1 MVGGEITAEGEAQ
14 EAPMST
20 MRIETLDNGLVVLLQ
35 EQHTVPVATFWV
47 WYRVGSRNE
56 IPGLTG
62 ISHWVEHM
70 LFKGTPTHPKGML
83 TRHIDRLGGRWNAF
97 TWKDYTAYHEVLPA
111 EHLGVAIRLEADRMA
126 NTIMERSEVES
137 ERTVIIS
144 EREGSENYPSYL
156 LREEVDSAAH
166 KVHPYRIPVIGWKD
180 DLRTM
185 ARDDLYQYYRTYYHP
200 NNAVAIA
207 VGPFD
212 ANSMVEPIRQA
223 FADVPAGPTPPKVRV
238 REPQQEGER
247 RVVLRRS
254 GGATAYLHIAFHVP
268 AASHPDLAAL
278 LVADGLLS
286 GFKSF
291 VPFDQGGGGRSSRLY
306 RALVDGG
313 LASDA
318 SSVLTPSTDPT
329 VFRVM
334 ATARAGV
341 DTAALERR
349 TLDEVARLAHEAAGT
364 LELEKVKKQAK
375 AQFVFSRD
383 GVFRTAMGLGA
394 FTIVDGP
401 EAFAS
406 LLTRIDLVS
415 SDDVLRV
422 ADAYFTEKNRT
433 VGWYLPEMG
442 ATTAT
447 AQAALRPEV
456 FFVSQPAPHPPASS
470 TGAAREGSPPVGTG
484 PSRAQVQ
491 APPIT
496 AQTVARTEM
505 RNGLVALVK
514 ETRGTGMI
522 AVHGYIKAGAMY
534 DGERSGLARYVAA
547 MLQRGTGRYASHEL
561 AERLDG
567 LGASLVIR
575 ADTEVVG
582 VSLRALAEDAAEA
595 FRLLSEVLI
604 RPTFPPEEIEKARGE
619 LLTSIRI
626 GMQDTRLMAER
637 TFRRLLFPES
647 HPHRQMP
654 DGEEAVIA
662 SLARAD
668 LEAFHRDRYRPEA
681 ALFAVVGDTRRG
693 DALATIEE
701 LFSPWSRRD
710 GWALPPVPP
719 VPRPAGALRGE
730 HRMEGKTQSDIV
742 LGAPGMARTDPS
754 YYETMMANLILG
766 QLGMMGRLGDRVRE
780 RQGMAYYAFSDL
792 RAGLL
797 AGPWVVRAGVNPANE
812 HAAIEG
818 ILAEIRRFQ
827 DDGPED
833 AELADARDFLIG
845 SQAVRLETNPGIAQM
860 LADIELF
867 ELGLDY
873 LVRYPGLIR
882 GIARDAIM
890 QAARK
895 FPKDSYCLAIAGPH
909 RA

>member
-1 MVGGEITAEGEAQ
+1 
-14 EAPMST
+14 MST

-126 NTIMERSEVES
+126 NTIMEPSEVES

-180 DLRTM
+180 DLRGM

-200 NNAVAIA
+200 NNAVAVA

-212 ANSMVEPIRQA
+212 ANSMVDPIRRA

-247 RVVLRRS
+247 RVVLRRP

-341 DTAALERR
+341 ETAALERR
-349 TLDEVARLAHEAAGT
+349 TSDEVARLAHEAAGT

-422 ADAYFTEKNRT
+422 ADTYLTEKNRT

-456 FFVSQPAPHPPASS
+456 FFVSQPA
-470 TGAAREGSPPVGTG
+470 
-484 PSRAQVQ
+484 RAQVQ

-496 AQTVARTEM
+496 PQTVARTEM

-514 ETRGTGMI
+514 ETRGTGLI
-522 AVHGYIKAGAMY
+522 AVQGYLKAGAMY

-582 VSLRALAEDAAEA
+582 ISLRALAEDATEA

-604 RPTFPPEEIEKARGE
+604 RPTFPAEEIEKARGE

-626 GMQDTRLMAER
+626 GMQDTRVMAER

-681 ALFAVVGDTRRG
+681 ALLAVVGDARPG
-693 DALATIEE
+693 DVLATVGE
-701 LFSPWSRRD
+701 LFSPWSRHD

-719 VPRPAGALRGE
+719 VPGPGVLRGD

-742 LGAPGMARTDPS
+742 LGAPGVARTDSS

-812 HAAIEG
+812 SAAIEG
-818 ILAEIRRFQ
+818 ILGEIRRFQ
-827 DDGPED
+827 DGGPED

-867 ELGLDY
+867 GLGLDY

-882 GIARDAIM
+882 GIAREAIL
-890 QAARK
+890 QAARR
-895 FPKDSYCLAIAGPH
+895 FPRDSYCLAIAGPH
-909 RA
+909 RT

>member
-1 MVGGEITAEGEAQ
+1 MVGEEVTAEGDAQ
-14 EAPMST
+14 GAPMAT

-97 TWKDYTAYHEVLPA
+97 TWKDY
-111 EHLGVAIRLEADRMA
+111 
-126 NTIMERSEVES
+126 
-137 ERTVIIS
+137 
-144 EREGSENYPSYL
+144 
-156 LREEVDSAAH
+156 LRA
-166 KVHPYRIPVIGWKD
+166 
-180 DLRTM
+180 M
-185 ARDDLYQYYRTYYHP
+185 ARDDLYQHYRTFYHP
-200 NNAVAIA
+200 NNAVAVA

-223 FADVPAGPTPPKVRV
+223 FADVPAGPIPPKVRV

-254 GGATAYLHIAFHVP
+254 GGATAYLHVAFHVP

-422 ADAYFTEKNRT
+422 AGTYFTEKNRN
-433 VGWYLPEMG
+433 VGWYFPEMG
-442 ATTAT
+442 AATAA

-456 FFVSQPAPHPPASS
+456 FFVSRPA
-470 TGAAREGSPPVGTG
+470 
-484 PSRAQVQ
+484 RAQGQ

-496 AQTVARTEM
+496 PQTVPRTPM
-505 RNGLVALVK
+505 RNGLGALVK
-514 ETRGTGMI
+514 ETRGTGLI

-567 LGASLVIR
+567 LGASLAIR

-582 VSLRALAEDAAEA
+582 VSLRALAEDATEA
-595 FRLLSEVLI
+595 LRLLSEVLI

-668 LEAFHRDRYRPEA
+668 LAAFHRDRYRPEA
-681 ALFAVVGDTRRG
+681 ALLAVVGDTRPG
-693 DALATIEE
+693 DVLATVEE
-701 LFSPWSRRD
+701 LFSPWSRHD
-710 GWALPPVPP
+710 GWAVPPVPP
-719 VPRPAGALRGE
+719 VPRPAGAVRGE
-730 HRMEGKTQSDIV
+730 H
-742 LGAPGMARTDPS
+742 P
-754 YYETMMANLILG
+754 
-766 QLGMMGRLGDRVRE
+766 
-780 RQGMAYYAFSDL
+780 
-792 RAGLL
+792 
-797 AGPWVVRAGVNPANE
+797 
-812 HAAIEG
+812 
-818 ILAEIRRFQ
+818 
-827 DDGPED
+827 
-833 AELADARDFLIG
+833 
-845 SQAVRLETNPGIAQM
+845 
-860 LADIELF
+860 
-867 ELGLDY
+867 
-873 LVRYPGLIR
+873 
-882 GIARDAIM
+882 
-890 QAARK
+890 
-895 FPKDSYCLAIAGPH
+895 
-909 RA
+909 

>member
-1 MVGGEITAEGEAQ
+1 MDTRISSWCSASGPCPDGNSPVGSEVINSEWGSRTS
-14 EAPMST
+14 MST
-20 MRIETLDNGLVVLLQ
+20 MRAETLDNGLLILLA
-35 EQHTVPVATFWV
+35 EQRTVPVATFWV

-56 IPGLTG
+56 MPGLTG

-200 NNAVAIA
+200 NNAVAVA
-207 VGPFD
+207 ARPFD
-212 ANSMVEPIRQA
+212 SQPMGGPSGQGI
-223 FADVPAGPTPPKVRV
+223 ADVPAGARHPKVRV

-254 GGATAYLHIAFHVP
+254 GGATPYPHIALHVP
-268 AASHPDLAAL
+268 APSPPGLAAL
-278 LVADGLLS
+278 PVAHGPPS
-286 GFKSF
+286 RFKSF
-291 VPFDQGGGGRSSRLY
+291 LPLDQGGGGRSSRLY

-349 TLDEVARLAHEAAGT
+349 ALDEVARLAHEAAGT

-433 VGWYLPEMG
+433 VGWYLPEKG
-442 ATTAT
+442 APTA
-447 AQAALRPEV
+447 AAPAAPRPEG
-456 FFVSQPAPHPPASS
+456 FLVSQPAPYPPASS
-470 TGAAREGSPPVGTG
+470 TGAAREGSSPVGTG
-484 PSRAQVQ
+484 PPRAQVQ

-496 AQTVARTEM
+496 PQTVARTEM

-514 ETRGTGMI
+514 ETRGTGLI

-534 DGERSGLARYVAA
+534 DGERSGLAAYVAA

-561 AERLDG
+561 AARLDG
-567 LGASLVIR
+567 LGASL
-575 ADTEVVG
+575 
-582 VSLRALAEDAAEA
+582 
-595 FRLLSEVLI
+595 LI
-604 RPTFPPEEIEKARGE
+604 WG
-619 LLTSIRI
+619 
-626 GMQDTRLMAER
+626 R
-637 TFRRLLFPES
+637 T
-647 HPHRQMP
+647 
-654 DGEEAVIA
+654 
-662 SLARAD
+662 
-668 LEAFHRDRYRPEA
+668 
-681 ALFAVVGDTRRG
+681 
-693 DALATIEE
+693 
-701 LFSPWSRRD
+701 
-710 GWALPPVPP
+710 
-719 VPRPAGALRGE
+719 
-730 HRMEGKTQSDIV
+730 
-742 LGAPGMARTDPS
+742 
-754 YYETMMANLILG
+754 
-766 QLGMMGRLGDRVRE
+766 
-780 RQGMAYYAFSDL
+780 
-792 RAGLL
+792 
-797 AGPWVVRAGVNPANE
+797 
-812 HAAIEG
+812 
-818 ILAEIRRFQ
+818 
-827 DDGPED
+827 
-833 AELADARDFLIG
+833 
-845 SQAVRLETNPGIAQM
+845 
-860 LADIELF
+860 
-867 ELGLDY
+867 
-873 LVRYPGLIR
+873 
-882 GIARDAIM
+882 
-890 QAARK
+890 
-895 FPKDSYCLAIAGPH
+895 
-909 RA
+909 

>member
-1 MVGGEITAEGEAQ
+1 MVGGEVPAEGEAQ
-14 EAPMST
+14 DPPMST

-35 EQHTVPVATFWV
+35 EQHTVHVATFWV

-126 NTIMERSEVES
+126 NTIMEPSEVES

-180 DLRTM
+180 DLRAM
-185 ARDDLYQYYRTYYHP
+185 ARDDLYQHYRTYYHP
-200 NNAVAIA
+200 SNAVAVA

-254 GGATAYLHIAFHVP
+254 GGATAYLHVAFHVP

-291 VPFDQGGGGRSSRLY
+291 VPFDQGGGGRSSRLD

-406 LLTRIDLVS
+406 LLARIDRVTP
-415 SDDVLRV
+415 DDVLRV
-422 ADAYFTEKNRT
+422 AAAYFTEKNRT
-433 VGWYLPEMG
+433 VGWYLPEGG
-442 ATTAT
+442 ATTAG
-447 AQAALRPEV
+447 ARAAVRPEV
-456 FFVSQPAPHPPASS
+456 FFLSQPHQ
-470 TGAAREGSPPVGTG
+470 
-484 PSRAQVQ
+484 AQLQV
-491 APPIT
+491 PPIT
-496 AQTVARTEM
+496 PRTVARTEL
-505 RNGLVALVK
+505 RNGMVVLVK
-514 ETRGTGMI
+514 ETPGTGLV

-534 DGERSGLARYVAA
+534 DGTRSGLARYVAA
-547 MLQRGTGRYASHEL
+547 MLQRGTRRYSSQEL
-561 AERLDG
+561 AEHLDG

-575 ADTEVVG
+575 ADMEVAG
-582 VSLRALAEDAAEA
+582 IGLRALAEDAAEA
-595 FRLLSEVLI
+595 LRLLGDVLI
-604 RPTFPPEEIEKARGE
+604 HPTFP
-619 LLTSIRI
+619 
-626 GMQDTRLMAER
+626 
-637 TFRRLLFPES
+637 
-647 HPHRQMP
+647 
-654 DGEEAVIA
+654 
-662 SLARAD
+662 
-668 LEAFHRDRYRPEA
+668 
-681 ALFAVVGDTRRG
+681 
-693 DALATIEE
+693 
-701 LFSPWSRRD
+701 
-710 GWALPPVPP
+710 
-719 VPRPAGALRGE
+719 
-730 HRMEGKTQSDIV
+730 SD
-742 LGAPGMARTDPS
+742 
-754 YYETMMANLILG
+754 
-766 QLGMMGRLGDRVRE
+766 
-780 RQGMAYYAFSDL
+780 
-792 RAGLL
+792 
-797 AGPWVVRAGVNPANE
+797 
-812 HAAIEG
+812 
-818 ILAEIRRFQ
+818 
-827 DDGPED
+827 
-833 AELADARDFLIG
+833 
-845 SQAVRLETNPGIAQM
+845 
-860 LADIELF
+860 
-867 ELGLDY
+867 
-873 LVRYPGLIR
+873 
-882 GIARDAIM
+882 
-890 QAARK
+890 
-895 FPKDSYCLAIAGPH
+895 
-909 RA
+909 

>member
-1 MVGGEITAEGEAQ
+1 MVGGEVTAEGEGQ

-35 EQHTVPVATFWV
+35 EQHTVPVATFGV

-126 NTIMERSEVES
+126 NTIMEPSEVES

-180 DLRTM
+180 DLRAM
-185 ARDDLYQYYRTYYHP
+185 ARDDLYQHYQTFYHP
-200 NNAVAIA
+200 NNAVAVA

-223 FADVPAGPTPPKVRV
+223 FADVPAGPIPPKVRL

-254 GGATAYLHIAFHVP
+254 GGATAYLHVAFHVP

-364 LELEKVKKQAK
+364 LELEKVKEQAK

-394 FTIVDGP
+394 FTLVDGP

-422 ADAYFTEKNRT
+422 AGTYFTEKNRT

-442 ATTAT
+442 AATAA

-456 FFVSQPAPHPPASS
+456 FFVSRPA
-470 TGAAREGSPPVGTG
+470 
-484 PSRAQVQ
+484 RAQVQ

-496 AQTVARTEM
+496 PQTVARTEM

-514 ETRGTGMI
+514 ETRGTGLI
-522 AVHGYIKAGAMY
+522 AGHGYIKAGALY

-575 ADTEVVG
+575 ADTEVVSI
-582 VSLRALAEDAAEA
+582 SLRALAEDATEA

-604 RPTFPPEEIEKARGE
+604 RPTFPAEAIEKARGE

-681 ALFAVVGDTRRG
+681 ALLALVSDTRPG
-693 DALATIEE
+693 DVLATVGE
-701 LFSPWSRRD
+701 LFSPWSRHD

-719 VPRPAGALRGE
+719 VPRPAGGLRGG
-730 HRMEGKTQSDIV
+730 HRLEGQTQSDIV
-742 LGAPGMARTDPS
+742 LGAPGVARTASPH
-754 YYETMMANLILG
+754 YETLVANLILCQVG
-766 QLGMMGRLGDRVRE
+766 VRGRLGDRVR
-780 RQGMAYYAFSDL
+780 
-792 RAGLL
+792 
-797 AGPWVVRAGVNPANE
+797 
-812 HAAIEG
+812 
-818 ILAEIRRFQ
+818 
-827 DDGPED
+827 
-833 AELADARDFLIG
+833 
-845 SQAVRLETNPGIAQM
+845 
-860 LADIELF
+860 
-867 ELGLDY
+867 
-873 LVRYPGLIR
+873 
-882 GIARDAIM
+882 
-890 QAARK
+890 
-895 FPKDSYCLAIAGPH
+895 
-909 RA
+909 

>member
-1 MVGGEITAEGEAQ
+1 MVGGEVTAEGEAQ
-14 EAPMST
+14 DPPMST

-126 NTIMERSEVES
+126 NTIMESSEVES

-180 DLRTM
+180 DLRAM
-185 ARDDLYQYYRTYYHP
+185 ARDDLYQHYRTFYHP
-200 NNAVAIA
+200 NNAVAVA
-207 VGPFD
+207 VGAFD
-212 ANSMVEPIRQA
+212 ANSMVEPIRQV
-223 FADVPAGPTPPKVRV
+223 FADVPAGPIPPKVRV

-254 GGATAYLHIAFHVP
+254 GGATAYLHVAFHVP

-349 TLDEVARLAHEAAGT
+349 TLDEVVRLAHEAAGT

-422 ADAYFTEKNRT
+422 AGTYFTEKNRT

-442 ATTAT
+442 AATAA

-456 FFVSQPAPHPPASS
+456 FFVSRPA
-470 TGAAREGSPPVGTG
+470 
-484 PSRAQVQ
+484 RAQVQ
-491 APPIT
+491 PPPIT
-496 AQTVARTEM
+496 PQTVARTEM

-514 ETRGTGMI
+514 ETRGTGLI

-567 LGASLVIR
+567 LGASLAIR

-595 FRLLSEVLI
+595 LRLLSEVLI
-604 RPTFPPEEIEKARGE
+604 RPTFPPEEIERARGE

-637 TFRRLLFPES
+637 TFRRLLFPEL

-668 LEAFHRDRYRPEA
+668 LAAFHRDRYRPEA
-681 ALFAVVGDTRRG
+681 ALLAVVGDTRPG
-693 DALATIEE
+693 DVLATVEE
-701 LFSPWSRRD
+701 LFSPWSRHD
-710 GWALPPVPP
+710 GWAVPPVPP

-742 LGAPGMARTDPS
+742 LGAPGVARTDPS

-812 HAAIEG
+812 SAAIEG

-827 DDGPED
+827 DGGPED

-867 ELGLDY
+867 GLGLDY

-890 QAARK
+890 QAAGR
-895 FPKDSYCLAIAGPH
+895 FPRDSYCLAIAGPH

>member
-1 MVGGEITAEGEAQ
+1 MVGEEVTAEGDAQ
-14 EAPMST
+14 GAPMST

-126 NTIMERSEVES
+126 NTIMEPSEVES

-166 KVHPYRIPVIGWKD
+166 KVHPYRIPVIEWKD

-254 GGATAYLHIAFHVP
+254 GGATAYLHVAFHVP

-422 ADAYFTEKNRT
+422 AGTYFTEKNRT
-433 VGWYLPEMG
+433 VGWYRRERG
-442 ATTAT
+442 APTA
-447 AQAALRPEV
+447 APQAALPPEFFLVPRP
-456 FFVSQPAPHPPASS
+456 PR
-470 TGAAREGSPPVGTG
+470 AR
-484 PSRAQVQ
+484 AQ

-496 AQTVARTEM
+496 PQTVARTEM

-514 ETRGTGMI
+514 ETRGTGLI

-567 LGASLVIR
+567 LGASLAIR

-582 VSLRALAEDAAEA
+582 VSLRALAEDATEA
-595 FRLLSEVLI
+595 LRLLSEVLI

-742 LGAPGMARTDPS
+742 LGAPGVARTDPS

-812 HAAIEG
+812 SAAIEG
-818 ILAEIRRFQ
+818 ILAEIRLFQ
-827 DDGPED
+827 DGGPED
-833 AELADARDFLIG
+833 AELADARNFLIG

-860 LADIELF
+860 LADLRLF
-867 ELGLDY
+867 GLGLDY

-890 QAARK
+890 QAAGR
-895 FPKDSYCLAIAGPH
+895 FPRDSYCLAIAGPH